1 MALPGDVNAFV
12 QRNGAIMVA
21 LKAEDML
28 AWGSGWEMQ
37 RIKGCCL
44 EDLRVASW
52 DWRMLCLPC
61 DPWAPHLLSC
71 SRRT

>member
-1 MALPGDVNAFV
+1 
-12 QRNGAIMVA
+12 MVA
-21 LKAEDML
+21 PKAEDVP

-37 RIKGCCL
+37 CITGCRL
-44 EDLRVASW
+44 KDLRVSSW

-61 DPWAPHLLSC
+61 DPRVPHLLSC